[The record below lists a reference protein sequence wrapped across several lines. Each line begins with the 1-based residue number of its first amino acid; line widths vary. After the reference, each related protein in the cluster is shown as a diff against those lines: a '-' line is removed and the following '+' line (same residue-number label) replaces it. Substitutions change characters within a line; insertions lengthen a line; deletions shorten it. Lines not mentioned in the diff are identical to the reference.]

1 MMMNYETLQFEIR
14 DRVACIT
21 LNRPDAANS
30 LNLKMTNELMQA
42 AIRCDSD
49 SRVRAVMITATG
61 KMFCAGGD
69 LKAFAEAGDQVSVL
83 AKQMTV
89 SLHAAISRFA
99 RMKAPVVCAVNGTAA
114 GGGLSMILVAD
125 LVLAAESSKFTLAYT
140 RAGLVPDG
148 SSTYFLP
155 RLVGLRRARE
165 LILTNRVLD
174 AREALEWQLVNR
186 VVPDDVLHEEAESL
200 AVKLAEGPLQAHGK
214 VKQLLAETFSSQLET
229 QMEEESRAL
238 SEAVSG
244 AEAQEGIQAFLEKRV
259 PVF

>member
-30 LNLKMTNELMQA
+30 LNLKMTKELMQT
-42 AIRCDSD
+42 AICCDSD
-49 SRVRAVMITATG
+49 PGVRAVMITAKG

-69 LKAFAEAGDQVSVL
+69 LKAFAEAGDQVSIL
-83 AKQMTV
+83 AKQMTD
-89 SLHAAISRFA
+89 SLHRAISLFA

-114 GGGLSMILVAD
+114 GGGLSMILVAY

-140 RAGLVPDG
+140 KAGLVPDG

-174 AREALEWQLVNR
+174 AREALEWQLVNS

-200 AVKLAEGPLQAHGK
+200 AVKLAKGPLQAHGK
-214 VKQLLAETFSSQLET
+214 VKHLLAETFSSKL
-229 QMEEESRAL
+229 
-238 SEAVSG
+238 
-244 AEAQEGIQAFLEKRV
+244 
-259 PVF
+259 

>member
-1 MMMNYETLQFEIR
+1 
-14 DRVACIT
+14 
-21 LNRPDAANS
+21 
-30 LNLKMTNELMQA
+30 
-42 AIRCDSD
+42 
-49 SRVRAVMITATG
+49 
-61 KMFCAGGD
+61 
-69 LKAFAEAGDQVSVL
+69 
-83 AKQMTV
+83 
-89 SLHAAISRFA
+89 
-99 RMKAPVVCAVNGTAA
+99 
-114 GGGLSMILVAD
+114 MILVAD

-200 AVKLAEGPLQAHGK
+200 ALKLAEGPLQAHGK
-214 VKQLLAETFSSQLET
+214 VKQLLAETFSNQLET
-229 QMEEESRAL
+229 QMEEESQAL
-238 SEAVSG
+238 SESISG
-244 AEAQEGIQAFLEKRV
+244 TEAQEGIQAFMEKRT